1 VREFVQAAQGME
13 RVIRDTPKPMVEQ
26 SQVIGV
32 KRRDFE
38 FLTRRPLPKKEKSE
52 QSSSQFQKR
61 GGSFIPGGS
70 LGGSRRVSG
79 RGAWGGQSRQGVKTA
94 GGSTEQKGPVYPFC
108 QRCEQRHLGDCSAMP
123 GMLYL

>member
-1 VREFVQAAQGME
+1 ME

-38 FLTRRPLPKKEKSE
+38 FLTRRPLPKKKKSE